1 MPTKASVL
9 GSGYE
14 RRSSSKLRFASS
26 TAGVLRRSS
35 SKLRFASST
44 ARAMS
49 EPVKP
54 GILGRLRARFGWFD
68 HMMCTN
74 ERFTECKGNYFAA
87 GLTYY
92 TIFALFP
99 LLMVAFGVGG
109 FVLSR
114 RPDVLTQIDNKVR
127 ATVPGN
133 LGQQVVDLMNSAIDS
148 RASVGVIGLLVA
160 GWAGLNFMANL
171 RQALNEMLSEKG
183 KQRGQSPGFVRTKL
197 SDLAAMVSSFV
208 AIVATLGLSALADA
222 APMAKVLASLGI
234 HNAPVLDAILRGV
247 SILVSVLLSWLVFT
261 WMIARLPRES
271 ISFASSIRAGLIAAI
286 GFELFKLVASI
297 YLKSVLRSAAGV
309 TFGPLLGLMLFAYI
323 TARMLLFATAW
334 AATSTDNL
342 LAAPVE
348 PPEPAVITTRVQLG
362 QGLSAWQA
370 LTAVVVG
377 AVGALGFSRLVR
389 RTKG

>member
-1 MPTKASVL
+1 
-9 GSGYE
+9 
-14 RRSSSKLRFASS
+14 
-26 TAGVLRRSS
+26 
-35 SKLRFASST
+35 
-44 ARAMS
+44 MS
-49 EPVKP
+49 I
-54 GILGRLRARFGWFD
+54 GALLGRLRTRFGWFD
-68 HMMCTN
+68 HLMRAN

-99 LLMVAFGVGG
+99 LLMVGFGIGG

-148 RASVGVIGLLVA
+148 RASVGVIGLLAA

-171 RQALNEMLSEKG
+171 REALSEIRSGKEREKW

-197 SDLAAMVSSFV
+197 SDLAAMVSSFA
-208 AIVATLGLSALADA
+208 AIVVTLGLSALAGA
-222 APMAKVLASLGI
+222 APMAKVLAGLGI
-234 HNAPVLDAILRGV
+234 HNVPALDAMLRGV
-247 SILVSVLLSWLVFT
+247 SVLVSVLLSWLVFT

-297 YLKSVLRSAAGV
+297 YLKSVLRSAAGA
-309 TFGPLLGLMLFAYI
+309 TFGPVLGLMLFAYI
-323 TARMLLFATAW
+323 TARLLLFATAW
-334 AATSTDNL
+334 AVTSPENL

-348 PPEPAVITTRVQLG
+348 PPEPAVIVTRVHLG
-362 QGLSAWQA
+362 EGLSARRA
-370 LTAVVVG
+370 LTAVAVG
-377 AVGALGFSRLVR
+377 AVGALGLSRLVR